1 MSRRVIVVMVAV
13 IALSLVWIGIGLGA
27 ASASDEVRIC
37 GNSRCRVEIDEDT
50 GEVVIRTNVEN
61 LKTVDGYL
69 VVKGGAE

>member
-1 MSRRVIVVMVAV
+1 MSRRVIVVMAAV
-13 IALSLVWIGIGLGA
+13 IALLLVWIGIGLGA

-37 GNSRCRVEIDEDT
+37 GNSRCQIEIDEDT